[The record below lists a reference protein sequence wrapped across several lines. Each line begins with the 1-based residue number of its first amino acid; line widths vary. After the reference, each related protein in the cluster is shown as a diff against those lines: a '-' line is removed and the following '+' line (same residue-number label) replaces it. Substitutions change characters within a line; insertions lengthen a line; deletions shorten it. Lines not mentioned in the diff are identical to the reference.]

1 MTDFTLPEWP
11 YFLLAFLG
19 LICHYA
25 KTMRALRAG
34 GEVHIHVWHVIKDK
48 PYTATL
54 SLIFGMVSVVL
65 LAEAGQ
71 LTLAAAFL
79 AGYAVESASEG
90 FDGNIA
96 KVYR

>member
-1 MTDFTLPEWP
+1 MIELPHYL
-11 YFLLAFLG
+11 YFVLAFLG
-19 LICHYA
+19 LVCHYA

-34 GEVHIHVWHVIKDK
+34 GEVHVHVWHVIKDK

-96 KVYR
+96 KVYK

>member
-1 MTDFTLPEWP
+1 MTELPSWH

-19 LICHYA
+19 LVCHYA
-25 KTMRALRAG
+25 KTMKGLRDG
-34 GEVHIHVWHVIKDK
+34 GDVHVHVWHVIRDK

-54 SLIFGMVSVVL
+54 SFIFGMVAVIL
-65 LAEAGQ
+65 LGEANQ

-96 KVYR
+96 KVYK

>member
-1 MTDFTLPEWP
+1 MMPLPEWP
-11 YFLLAFLG
+11 FFALALLG

-34 GEVHIHVWHVIKDK
+34 GEVHVHVWHVIKDK

-71 LTLAAAFL
+71 LTMAAAFL